1 MGAIL
6 RLIFKLLT
14 RTGAAGVRVATLGR
28 VAFVGLIRNRPLGE
42 LTQQAIRNAFGKA
55 GLREAHNSHFISR
68 LVERGPNFGIH
79 TLDDFARG
87 LNNGVARAGKQ
98 AGTVEVVFP
107 SGKVAAVL
115 NEAGE
120 LITLLPL

>member
-42 LTQQAIRNAFGKA
+42 LTQQAIRNAFAKA

-68 LVERGPNFGIH
+68 LVERGPKFGVH
-79 TLDDFARG
+79 TLGDFARG
-87 LNNGVARAGKQ
+87 LNNGVARAGNQ

-107 SGKVAAVL
+107 GGKVAAVL